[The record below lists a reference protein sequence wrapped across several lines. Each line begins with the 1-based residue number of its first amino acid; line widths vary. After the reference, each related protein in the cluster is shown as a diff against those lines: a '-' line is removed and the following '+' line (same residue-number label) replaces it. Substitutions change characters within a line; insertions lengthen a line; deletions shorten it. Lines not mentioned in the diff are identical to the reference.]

1 MAPTP
6 DMNATSSLGAAI
18 EEPPL
23 STLVFFVNG
32 KKVVDNNPDPG
43 QTLLTYLRNNL
54 RLCGTK
60 LGCGEGGCGACTVM
74 VSKFNR
80 REGKVEH
87 LSVNAC
93 LAPVA
98 AMHGLAVTT
107 VEGIGNAKGR
117 LHAVQQRLANSHGSQ
132 CGFCTPGIVMSMYT
146 LLRNKPLPSMEDV
159 DIYFQGNLCRCTGY
173 RPILEGFKTLT
184 ENWAVNFPQSDG
196 TGCKMGENCCKNKPA
211 KSQSEDENC
220 ATVLYNVSEFVPYNP
235 SQEPIF
241 PPELQL
247 DPKLDNQYILFQ
259 SSRISWYRPVNLQ
272 QLYSLRDR
280 HPGAKIVVGNTELGV
295 EVKFKHCE
303 YPVYINPSMVKELTQ
318 VVIEENGVKF
328 GSSVTLS
335 QLEETCDQL
344 ATTHP
349 SWKLRIFHQIKEML
363 RWFAGKQIRNVAAIG
378 GNIMTGSPISD
389 LNPIFMA
396 SNCKLEI
403 GSNKEL
409 KEVNFD
415 EHFYTGYRRNIV
427 KPHELLV
434 SITVPFTKQ
443 NQYFI
448 AYKQAKRRDDD
459 IAIVNSAFNITV
471 ADNLIDDIKMAFGGM
486 APTTKLAVKSSKSL
500 IGKQFDRNV
509 VDFVCKELLEEFKLP
524 ADVPGSMVQY
534 RQSLVISFFFKF
546 FLTVDKELR
555 GSIKNVEDS
564 ATDIF
569 VKEPITSHQMYEVKA
584 DSTDN
589 NIVGKPIKHKA
600 AEKQVCGSAVYI
612 DDMPRIEG
620 ELYLGLVLS
629 SRAHAKI
636 LKVDASKALSEKGV
650 EDWIDH
656 TSVSQEGNKFQ
667 TAIIRDELV
676 FAVDEVFCHGMVIG
690 AIVAKDQETA
700 QRAARMVQV
709 EYQDLPAIVTME
721 EAIAANSYHDWPNN
735 IIECGDVEA
744 ALSKAEHVVE
754 GSMRTGAQEHFY
766 LETQATI
773 AIPHGEDDEITI
785 WASTQNPTATQL
797 TVASVL
803 GIQANKVVVRVKRMG
818 GGFGGK
824 ESRSVPISAVVAVA
838 ASKTGRPVRIM
849 LDRDEDMMISG
860 WRHPF
865 LGKYKVAFDSNG
877 MVQAADV
884 DLYNN
889 AGWTMDLSFSVMER
903 AMFHSDN
910 SYKVPNLRVKGNCC
924 KTNLPS
930 NTAFRGFGGPQG
942 LMIVEAWIEKIAQK
956 LNLEP
961 EEVRRR
967 NLYKEGMVT
976 HFNQKLTNCTIEKC
990 WVECEKLADFASL
1003 QKEVSEFNSCN
1014 RWKKRGVAM
1023 VPVKFG
1029 IAFTAVHLNQNG
1041 ALINVYTDG
1050 SVLLTHGGTEM
1061 GQGLHTKMIQVA
1073 STTLG
1078 IDHNKIHI
1086 METSTD
1092 KVPNT
1097 PPTAASAGS
1106 DLNGMAVLDACTTIN
1121 TRLEPYK
1128 KSNPQGK
1135 WEDWVKSAFFDR
1147 VSLSSTGYH
1156 ATPDI
1161 GYSFKTN
1168 SGNAF
1173 NYFTFGV
1180 ACSVV
1185 EIDCL
1190 TGDHQVLRT
1199 DIVMDL
1205 GESLNPAIDIGQIEG
1220 GFMQGYGMFVMEQ
1233 IIHSPDGVLLTR
1245 GPGAYKIPSFNDVP
1259 SQFNVCLLRGAS
1271 NPRAVYSS
1279 KAVGEPPLF
1288 LAASVFFA
1296 IKNAI
1301 RSARQDAGASPNF
1314 HLDSPATAERI
1325 RLGCEDN
1332 FLKQV
1337 PELPEEGT
1345 YRPWG
1350 IQV

>member
-1 MAPTP
+1 MPPTP
-6 DMNATSSLGAAI
+6 DMNPTAPLSSAI

-32 KKVVDNNPDPG
+32 KKVEDTMPDPG
-43 QTLLTYLRNNL
+43 QTLLTYLRNKL

-74 VSKFNR
+74 VSKYNR
-80 REGKVEH
+80 KEGKAEH

-93 LAPVA
+93 LAPVVS
-98 AMHGLAVTT
+98 MHGLAVTT

-146 LLRNKPLPSMEDV
+146 LLRNNPCPSMEDV
-159 DIYFQGNLCRCTGY
+159 DTYFQGNLCRCTGY

-184 ENWAVNFPQSDG
+184 ENWAVNFPKQDG
-196 TGCKMGENCCKNKPA
+196 SGCNKGEKCCKN
-211 KSQSEDENC
+211 QSKTSEEKEL
-220 ATVLYNVSEFVPYNP
+220 TPVLYDVSEFVPYNP
-235 SQEPIF
+235 TQEPIF

-247 DPKLDNQYILFQ
+247 DSKFDSQFLLFKTP
-259 SSRISWYRPVNLQ
+259 RISWFRPVSLQ
-272 QLYSLRDR
+272 QLYSLRER

-295 EVKFKHCE
+295 EVKFKHCD
-303 YPVYINPSMVKELTQ
+303 YPVYINPSMVREVTQ

-335 QLEETCDQL
+335 QLEDTCDQL
-344 ATTHP
+344 VTTHP
-349 SWKLRIFHQIKEML
+349 SWKLRIFQQIKEML

-396 SNCKLEI
+396 ACSKLEI
-403 GSNKEL
+403 GSTKGL

-415 EHFYTGYRRNIV
+415 ENFYTGYRRNIV
-427 KPHELLV
+427 QQHELLV
-434 SITVPFTKQ
+434 SITVPFTKK
-443 NQYFI
+443 NQYFV

-459 IAIVNSAFNITV
+459 IAIVNSAFNLTV
-471 ADNLIDDIKMAFGGM
+471 ADDLISDIKMAFGGM
-486 APTTKLAVKSSKSL
+486 APTTKLAIKSAKTL
-500 IGKQFDRNV
+500 IGKEFDRSV
-509 VDFVCKELLEEFKLP
+509 IDFACKELLEEFKLP
-524 ADVPGSMVQY
+524 ADVPGSMVQF
-534 RQSLVISFFFKF
+534 RQSLVLSFFFKF
-546 FLTVDKELR
+546 FLTVDKELK
-555 GSIKNVEDS
+555 GNIKNTENS
-564 ATDIF
+564 ATEVF
-569 VKEPITSHQMYEVKA
+569 VKEPITSHQMYEVK
-584 DSTDN
+584 TDTTNN

-600 AEKQVCGSAVYI
+600 AEKQVCGSAVYT
-612 DDMPRIEG
+612 DDMPRVEG

-629 SRAHAKI
+629 TRAHAKI
-636 LKVDASKALSEKGV
+636 IKVDTGKALAEDGV
-650 EDWIDH
+650 EAWIDH
-656 TSVSQEGNKFQ
+656 KSISEEGNKFQ

-676 FAVDEVFCHGMVIG
+676 FAVDEVFCHGMIIG
-690 AIVAKDQETA
+690 AIVAKDQDTA
-700 QRAARMVQV
+700 QRAARMVEV

-735 IIECGDVEA
+735 VIQTGDVEDSF
-744 ALSKAEHVVE
+744 SKAEHIVE
-754 GSMRTGAQEHFY
+754 GAMRTGAQEHFY

-785 WASTQNPTATQL
+785 WASTQNPTATQM

-824 ESRSVPISAVVAVA
+824 ESRSVPLSAVVAVA

-865 LGKYKVAFDSNG
+865 LGKYRVAFDSEG
-877 MVQAADV
+877 MIQAADI

-910 SYKVPNLRVKGNCC
+910 SYKVPNLRVKGHCC

-942 LMIVEAWIEKIAQK
+942 LMIVEGWIEKIAQK
-956 LNLEP
+956 LNLKP

-967 NLYKEGMVT
+967 NLYKEGMIT
-976 HFNQKLTNCTIEKC
+976 HFNQKLVNCTIEKC
-990 WVECEKLADFASL
+990 WLECEKLSHFSSMEKDV
-1003 QKEVSEFNSCN
+1003 ENFNICN
-1014 RWKKRGVAM
+1014 RWKKRGIAM

-1073 STTLG
+1073 SQTLG
-1078 IDHNKIHI
+1078 IDHTKIHI
-1086 METSTD
+1086 METATD

-1106 DLNGMAVLDACTTIN
+1106 DLNGMAVLDACTTILK
-1121 TRLEPYK
+1121 RLEPYRK
-1128 KSNPQGK
+1128 TNPQGK

-1161 GYSFKTN
+1161 GYDFKTN

-1185 EIDCL
+1185 EVDCL
-1190 TGDHQVLRT
+1190 TGDHQVLKT

-1233 IIHSPDGVLLTR
+1233 LIHSPNGVLLTR

-1301 RSARQDAGASPNF
+1301 RSARQDAGATLDF

-1325 RLGCEDN
+1325 RLGCEDS
-1332 FLKQV
+1332 FLKHV
-1337 PELPEEGT
+1337 PELPEEGS